1 MLFRYPKLSLPRNKL
16 DIIKEKFNCRVSR
29 DINKSDICIISNKFI
44 ESQIKCR
51 YVPTLN
57 FSQLFKLFKILKE
70 NNYLTLCGLEKV
82 RSIINDFPRDAMFT
96 CPSRY
101 YSYNTATGAQSIV
114 QKYLG
119 SLENDR
125 YCHSIDKA
133 KINTILPILD
143 DNHLAILDSDV
154 CNIID
159 EDLTVLEIDDFNNI
173 ELMVKSNSIDDRSMA
188 LEMIANCNIDK
199 SYSLVSY
206 IYFWYYEYLKNSK
219 NWNTVNVKTLRN
231 RMKDFD
237 GAHHN
242 YNISSFNTYLK
253 LLKSKGKLT
262 TFCVNKTIQKLH
274 NTCLSSYIG
283 DKSQIFK
290 VDINSIF
297 LKEEYKNSI
306 LQND

>member
-1 MLFRYPKLSLPRNKL
+1 SRYT
-16 DIIKEKFNCRVSR
+16 
-29 DINKSDICIISNKFI
+29 
-44 ESQIKCR
+44 
-51 YVPTLN
+51 PTLN

-82 RSIINDFPRDAMFT
+82 RSIINDYPRDAMFT
-96 CPSRY
+96 CSSRY
-101 YSYNTATGAQSIV
+101 YSFSNATAAQSTI
-114 QKYLG
+114 QEYLRD
-119 SLENDR
+119 LKNNR
-125 YCHSIDKA
+125 YCHSIDQN

-143 DNHLAILDSDV
+143 DSHLAILDTDV
-154 CNIID
+154 CDIID

-206 IYFWYYEYLKNSK
+206 IYFWYYEYLKNSR

-231 RMKDFD
+231 RMNDFE

-242 YNISSFNTYLK
+242 HNISSFNMYLK

-262 TFCVNKTIQKLH
+262 TFCVNKTIQKLYD
-274 NTCLSSYIG
+274 TCLSSYIG

-290 VDINSIF
+290 VDVNSIF